1 MEEEKAEGAG
11 APRRRPIP
19 CGCGHIPRGRVQGRL
34 GAEPKPQRAR
44 LERWLLVPYMT
55 PAVLDGLR
63 GETGRM
69 EGAGRA
75 PGRCRGAG
83 GVRWVAGGTVTPLT
97 SHSMAVAMLAH
108 QYPGPQA
115 QGSEPRG
122 ESQALIFCMEKGE
135 KG

>member
-1 MEEEKAEGAG
+1 MKIQAPGVEEEKAEGAG

-19 CGCGHIPRGRVQGRL
+19 CGCGRIPRGRVQGRL

-83 GVRWVAGGTVTPLT
+83 GVWWVAGGDGDTAYIALDGSGHAGTPV
-97 SHSMAVAMLAH
+97 SRS
-108 QYPGPQA
+108 PGA
-115 QGSEPRG
+115 G
-122 ESQALIFCMEKGE
+122 L
-135 KG
+135 